1 MDEEIDYSQF
11 AGDVKGQAGMTVGQM
26 FGNQQ
31 ARGPKTEQDISIEMG
46 FGDFGM
52 LDRTKEYAQ
61 ARAAYGSEQRKAAQA
76 GANADFRINDARFY
90 AGIGD
95 YSAVESI
102 MKSKGP
108 ALFQIGEAVD
118 LEDVDDEGR
127 KTPYQMIFSPKGSYS
142 VDDGDG
148 GSASVSA
155 FQLARKMGVKTIPF
169 KSGDMKAQDFRQLSS
184 RIQRY
189 NAMSNQLRQIYRRN
203 PVYLGSL
210 DPSSDSTSAKA
221 LESNIKMD
229 YLSIM
234 KDMKGMGGNVSD
246 NDMAIA
252 ESMVPQ
258 RASTMFS
265 RLGGN
270 ELMLLDNAREN
281 VFSKFKEVAGSNGI
295 DLIDTRQTAK
305 RRTMLKG
312 TVERR

>member
-1 MDEEIDYSQF
+1 MDEEEYSQY
-11 AGDVKGQAGMTVGQM
+11 AGDVKGQAGLTVGQM

-31 ARGPKTEQDISIEMG
+31 PRAPKTEQEISIELG
-46 FGDFGM
+46 FGDFGF
-52 LDRTKEYAQ
+52 LDRTKEYSQ

-90 AGIGD
+90 AGLGD

-108 ALFQIGEAVD
+108 ALFQVGESVD
-118 LEDVDDEGR
+118 FEDVDDDGR
-127 KTPYQMIFSPKGSYS
+127 KTPFQMVFSPKGSYS
-142 VDDGDG
+142 VDDGSG
-148 GSASVSA
+148 GTASVSGY
-155 FQLARKMGVKTIPF
+155 QLARKMGVKSIPF
-169 KSGDMKAQDFRQLSS
+169 KGGDMRAQEFRQLTA
-184 RIQRY
+184 RIQRFSEM
-189 NAMSNQLRQIYRRN
+189 ANQLRQIYKRN
-203 PVYLGSL
+203 PIYLGSL
-210 DPSSDSTSAKA
+210 DPSADSATAKA
-221 LESNIKMD
+221 MESNIKMD

-270 ELMLLDNAREN
+270 ELLLLDNARES
-281 VFSKFKEVAGSNGI
+281 VFAKLKEVAGSNGI
-295 DLIDTRQTAK
+295 DLIDTRQQAK
-305 RRTMLKG
+305 RRTMLRG

>member
-1 MDEEIDYSQF
+1 MEGEDYSQY
-11 AGDVKGQAGMTVGQM
+11 AGDVKGQAGLTVGQM
-26 FGNQQ
+26 FGNQ
-31 ARGPKTEQDISIEMG
+31 GPSAPQSEQEIGVAMG
-46 FGDFGM
+46 FGS
-52 LDRTKEYAQ
+52 LDYINPTKEYAQ
-61 ARAAYGSEQRKAAQA
+61 ARSAYAAEQRKSAQA

-108 ALFQIGEAVD
+108 ALFQLGESVD
-118 LEDVDDEGR
+118 FEDVDDNG
-127 KTPYQMIFSPKGSYS
+127 KKSSFQMMFSPKGSYS
-142 VDDGDG
+142 VDDGEG
-148 GSASVSA
+148 GMASVSA
-155 FQLARKMGVKTIPF
+155 FQLARKMGVKSIPF
-169 KSGDMKAQDFRQLSS
+169 KGGDLRAQEFRQLTA
-184 RIQRY
+184 RIQRF
-189 NAMSNQLRQIYRRN
+189 NAMANQLRQIYKRN
-203 PVYLGSL
+203 PVYLGSM
-210 DPSSDSTSAKA
+210 DPSADAANAKA
-221 LESNIKMD
+221 IESNIKMD

-270 ELMLLDNAREN
+270 EMLLLDNARES
-281 VFSKFKEVAGSNGI
+281 VFSKLKEVAGSNGM
-295 DLIDTRQTAK
+295 DLIDTRQQAK
-305 RRTMLKG
+305 RRTMLRG